1 VNPAIQQ
8 DRRGTEKP
16 FLLNHHSQLVWVPRF
31 NAGGINMALQQ
42 ISTSEGGVLI

>member
-16 FLLNHHSQLVWVPRF
+16 FLLNRYSQLVWVPSF
-31 NAGGINMALQQ
+31 NAGLVNMALQQ
-42 ISTSEGGVLI
+42 ISTSEAHALI